1 SAAKQQ
7 RSESDSLKADLR
19 FQRRLLEG
27 AQTAKMELYEDFIG
41 GKYTK
46 DDYLKK
52 KSELNDKEQSA
63 KMQIA
68 LIDERLKAIS
78 QVQSQSDTVSEEQS
92 IVSRYMNIS
101 ELDDDLMRELV
112 KKIIIYPDG
121 ALNIVWNFRDM
132 MIEPDAS
139 QVG

>member
-1 SAAKQQ
+1 
-7 RSESDSLKADLR
+7 
-19 FQRRLLEG
+19 
-27 AQTAKMELYEDFIG
+27 MELYEDFIG

-68 LIDERLKAIS
+68 LIDERLKAIA
-78 QVQSQSDTVSEEQS
+78 QVQSQNDTVSEEQS